1 MFPDAKSMGKYSI
14 QKNGEN
20 KVANKIFPLL

>member
-1 MFPDAKSMGKYSI
+1 MFPDAKSVGKHSI
-14 QKNGEN
+14 QKNGED